1 MPEPAVSL
9 KTFHIF
15 FIAVSILCCLGLG
28 VWAVHD
34 YATSG
39 DGMNLA
45 MGLAA
50 WVGCGV
56 LVCYG
61 IWFLKKL
68 KGIGDL

>member
-1 MPEPAVSL
+1 MSL

-15 FIAVSILCCLGLG
+15 FIAASILCCLGFG

-39 DGMNLA
+39 DGMSLA

-50 WVGCGV
+50 LAGCGV
-56 LVCYG
+56 LVGYG

-68 KGIGDL
+68 KGIGYL